1 MKVEKPTKIHIIK
14 LNLHMRKRFAKLQ
27 LFKNRQ
33 FYSCIKLLKST
44 KENKI
49 KIFYFIILYI

>member
-14 LNLHMRKRFAKLQ
+14 LNLLMRKRFAKLQ

-33 FYSCIKLLKST
+33 FYSCIKMLKST

-49 KIFYFIILYI
+49 KIFYFII